1 MSDPPARLN
10 RTHLAAGLLL
20 GMVAGIVL
28 FTTALRMP
36 GDDVVSVKDRILS
49 LCLGRRSKAQ
59 RLAYWKEQSGIDLS
73 QLPVFDGPAN
83 VTFSRDIAPIVFKHC
98 AQCHRPGEVTPFSVL
113 TFADIQ
119 PWAWLIGIVTA
130 NRYMPPW
137 PPGFNPELTFKG
149 ERRLPDEDIVLI
161 RQWLEEGA
169 VEGDPADLPPIPEFP
184 DDWQLGEPDL
194 VVELAVPYTLPAL
207 AGGGETDSYRNLV
220 LPILIE
226 RSRWVKAVEIRPG
239 NKRVVH
245 HAIMQ
250 IDRLQTGRRLDA
262 AESAPG
268 FAGMDMGSTENP
280 GGHFIGW
287 APGKEPIEMPD
298 GMPWRITPGTDLIL
312 QLHMLP
318 SEDAEQVI
326 PQIGLYFTDEP
337 ARRQPFGLVLRN
349 GLIDI
354 PAGTREYVV
363 EESVIIPVDLE
374 VLGIFPHAHYLGRD
388 VKAIATLPDG
398 TQTTLIHIKDWD
410 FGWQDEYRYKEPI
423 RLPAGTRV
431 SMRFSYDNSAENPH
445 NPHKPPRRVVAGNRS
460 SDEMAIVVLQVLTDD
475 PADESQ
481 VREAVA
487 RSRLQTNPDGW
498 FSHNLL
504 GIALRA
510 QGRSEEAIEHF
521 FAAERLNPD
530 HPGVI
535 YNLAN
540 AYQSQGDLTH
550 AIQFYERVLVLDP
563 KHPKAHNNLAIALQ
577 SQGNMPAAV
586 EHFRTQLELSPSSA
600 RARYN
605 LATALTGAG
614 EKDEALA
621 HLTRALEIDPTL
633 KPAKYALADLLL
645 TQTRFAEAQNCYA
658 DLLSTDP
665 DDATAHFGKARA
677 HLALG
682 EERIA
687 IESFEH
693 ALSLDPELMNLAN
706 NLAWELATNPEKSV
720 RRPSQ
725 AVLLAELIDV
735 ATGHQV
741 PEVLDTLAAAHAAAG
756 QFETART
763 IIKRALALAGANHV
777 YATEFNQRLSLY
789 EQGKAFIS
797 SGG

>member
-1 MSDPPARLN
+1 M
-10 RTHLAAGLLL
+10 
-20 GMVAGIVL
+20 
-28 FTTALRMP
+28 
-36 GDDVVSVKDRILS
+36 
-49 LCLGRRSKAQ
+49 
-59 RLAYWKEQSGIDLS
+59 
-73 QLPVFDGPAN
+73 
-83 VTFSRDIAPIVFKHC
+83 
-98 AQCHRPGEVTPFSVL
+98 
-113 TFADIQ
+113 
-119 PWAWLIGIVTA
+119 
-130 NRYMPPW
+130 
-137 PPGFNPELTFKG
+137 
-149 ERRLPDEDIVLI
+149 
-161 RQWLEEGA
+161 
-169 VEGDPADLPPIPEFP
+169 
-184 DDWQLGEPDL
+184 
-194 VVELAVPYTLPAL
+194 
-207 AGGGETDSYRNLV
+207 
-220 LPILIE
+220 
-226 RSRWVKAVEIRPG
+226 
-239 NKRVVH
+239 
-245 HAIMQ
+245 
-250 IDRLQTGRRLDA
+250 
-262 AESAPG
+262 
-268 FAGMDMGSTENP
+268 
-280 GGHFIGW
+280 
-287 APGKEPIEMPD
+287 
-298 GMPWRITPGTDLIL
+298 
-312 QLHMLP
+312 
-318 SEDAEQVI
+318 
-326 PQIGLYFTDEP
+326 
-337 ARRQPFGLVLRN
+337 
-349 GLIDI
+349 
-354 PAGTREYVV
+354 
-363 EESVIIPVDLE
+363 
-374 VLGIFPHAHYLGRD
+374 
-388 VKAIATLPDG
+388 
-398 TQTTLIHIKDWD
+398 
-410 FGWQDEYRYKEPI
+410 
-423 RLPAGTRV
+423 
-431 SMRFSYDNSAENPH
+431 
-445 NPHKPPRRVVAGNRS
+445 VAGNRS

-706 NLAWELATNPEKSV
+706 NLAWEFATNPEKSV